1 MSKDNKD
8 MHQTDF
14 MVPPTA
20 PFSGSKLDHKI
31 KEAEELAERID
42 AWAKGAPILCLVC
55 KIWRYPGGKYTA

>member
-42 AWAKGAPILCLVC
+42 AWAKGKDPIDEWT
-55 KIWRYPGGKYTA
+55 KPNKKERGE

>member
-20 PFSGSKLDHKI
+20 PFGGSELDRKI

-42 AWAKGAPILCLVC
+42 AWAKGEDINEWTKPN
-55 KIWRYPGGKYTA
+55 KKERGE

>member
-1 MSKDNKD
+1 

-20 PFSGSKLDHKI
+20 PFGGSKLDHKI

-42 AWAKGAPILCLVC
+42 AWAKGKDPIDEWT
-55 KIWRYPGGKYTA
+55 KPNKKERGE